1 MRQAF
6 SASRSAVARHRL
18 AKPACWRVSLQEGNG
33 RPARLPMRSQEQ
45 AAVHGRAFT
54 HGQAAR
60 APLAR
65 GEQLFNFLLS
75 AFLLCFRIRPP
86 FVPRFWYSNPA
97 AAPLNCLK
105 FASRNYQVNQI

>member
-1 MRQAF
+1 M
-6 SASRSAVARHRL
+6 
-18 AKPACWRVSLQEGNG
+18 
-33 RPARLPMRSQEQ
+33 
-45 AAVHGRAFT
+45 HGRAFT

-65 GEQLFNFLLS
+65 GKQLFSFQLSAFCFQLSAFSFQLSTFSFLLS
-75 AFLLCFRIRPP
+75 AFSFLLSAFSFQLCFRIRPP